1 MNIKIYKTYLLKNY
15 LSYFFV
21 VSFIFFVLSFLLNIL
36 EEIVFLEKYNVSY
49 IYPIMLTFL
58 NSPSVLFETFP
69 FIFLISS
76 QLFFLNLQEN
86 KELDLLKITGINNF
100 SLIRQVVFISLITGI
115 LIITIFYTF
124 SSNLKHNY
132 LKIKNKFTDDNK
144 YLAAINNNG
153 LWIKDEYQENKYVI
167 NADELKNNLLK
178 NVTINQLDEKFSL
191 KSIIIS
197 DEANIE
203 TNVWK
208 LKNVKIFY
216 EDGKKE
222 FVDNLNINTNF
233 NREKLNSIFSNLTSL
248 NILQLINLTDD
259 YKKLGLSNIEIKS
272 HLYKLYSFPLL
283 VSVMATIG
291 SILILTLSFI
301 KSKFFNISLGVILSV
316 IIYYINYFF
325 NLLGI
330 TEKTSLILSISA
342 PLIVLM
348 LFCFILIVRINEK

>member
-1 MNIKIYKTYLLKNY
+1 MNIKIYKIYLLKNF
-15 LSYFFV
+15 LSYFCV
-21 VSFIFFVLSFLLNIL
+21 VSLIFFSLSFLLNIL

-49 IYPIMLTFL
+49 IYPILLTFL
-58 NSPSVLFETFP
+58 NSPSILFEIFP
-69 FIFLISS
+69 FIFLITS

-86 KELDLLKITGINNF
+86 KELELLKIAGINNF
-100 SLIRQVVFISLITGI
+100 SLIRQVVFISLIAGI
-115 LIITIFYTF
+115 LITTIFYTF

-144 YLAAINNNG
+144 YLAAINDNG
-153 LWIKDEYQENKYVI
+153 LWIKDEYLENKYVI

-197 DEANIE
+197 EEANIE
-203 TNVWK
+203 NNEWK

-222 FVDNLNINTNF
+222 AIDNLNINTNF

-248 NILQLINLTDD
+248 NILQLISLTDD

-272 HLYKLYSFPLL
+272 HLYKLYSFPLF

-291 SILILTLSFI
+291 SILILSLSFI
-301 KSKFFNISLGVILSV
+301 KSKFFNISLGVMFSV
-316 IIYYINYFF
+316 VIYYINYFF
-325 NLLGI
+325 SLLGLS
-330 TEKTSLILSISA
+330 ERTSIWLSVSF
-342 PLIVLM
+342 PLIVLS
-348 LFCFILIVRINEK
+348 LFCFILLVKVNEK